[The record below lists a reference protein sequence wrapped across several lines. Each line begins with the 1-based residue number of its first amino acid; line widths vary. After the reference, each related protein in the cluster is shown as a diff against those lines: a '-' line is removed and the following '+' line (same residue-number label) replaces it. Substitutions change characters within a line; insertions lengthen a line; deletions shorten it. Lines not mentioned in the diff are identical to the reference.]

1 MTGPSADAQIE
12 AYLGRVRKAMLG
24 LSSGTKDGIIGELR
38 EHLQELAREKGSVEA
53 ALKEMEQPARLAR
66 GFRDVYGYGPGF
78 AAVLAAGG
86 TLLSLLTV
94 PSLGGLSVL
103 VLLLL
108 YAYCVLTSLFGGKR
122 IGGLCGLAAG
132 IARAAVV
139 AAQWYL
145 LPGVFAVPE
154 TGALVLFALG
164 SAMLPVAGVLAGETK
179 ERYVKGRPLEF

>member
-38 EHLQELAREKGSVEA
+38 EHLTELARENGSVEA
-53 ALKEMEQPARLAR
+53 ALQQMEQPSKLAR
-66 GFRDVYGYGPGF
+66 GFADVYGYGPGF

-86 TLLSLLTV
+86 TVLSLLTV

-108 YAYCVLTSLFGGKR
+108 YAYCVLVSLYGGKK
-122 IGGLCGLAAG
+122 IGGLCGLSAG
-132 IARAAVV
+132 IARAALV
-139 AAQWYL
+139 AAQWYMQ
-145 LPGVFAVPE
+145 PGVFAVPE
-154 TGALVLFALG
+154 TGELVLFALG
-164 SAMLPVAGVLAGETK
+164 SALLPVAGVLAGEAK
-179 ERYVKGRPLEF
+179 QRYIKGRPLEF